1 MALLATVI
9 FLPHHSFQGEPT
21 SLLFSCFYLS
31 LHRIVWSLAFGWI
44 VYACSTGQG
53 YFINSILSFEAFTAL
68 SSLSYLAYLIHPIL
82 MLYHTGMVRERVQ
95 LSHYQLLNTFL
106 ARVILAFSSSY
117 VLYVVVEL
125 PFANIEKYLF
135 PGAARKRQKAAI
147 EQADNRKPP
156 ANNVENVENNTG
168 NHQKSGHYYQFNQQP
183 LNNQQYFNTIGA
195 LYPNKSAHQ
204 LGSPYHQLANQK
216 RVITDYYASSMSR
229 QFAQTNGSNFKEK
242 HQLNLG
248 NQRRVD
254 RQFVERQSN
263 EKHLTDRQ
271 LIDKRQALDRQQH
284 LNRMG
289 KHPQQ
294 YPYLSEQDK
303 KYLPYRQGLTNQYYF
318 YTGSGRTNAADRPN
332 HQQPSL
338 NQQRPIN
345 NGRSKELSNFKEG
358 KVNSEQRTLLD
369 ESESHQP
376 LQSSQAVSS
385 NCERTVIAGSA
396 TCSLTTCSPNGS
408 GLEANNQCKQPEATT
423 NDLSTADTQL
433 TSATLSTDLA
443 FNLSSNTLSSQTLSH
458 ESITVDNS
466 TCEANQASSE
476 LDEELCERC

>member
-1 MALLATVI
+1 MLAIVI

-21 SLLFSCFYLS
+21 SLLFSCLYLS

-53 YFINSILSFEAFTAL
+53 GFINSILSYEAFTAL

-106 ARVILAFSSSY
+106 ARVILAFSSAY
-117 VLYVVVEL
+117 VLYVMVEL

-135 PGAARKRQKAAI
+135 PAAARKRQKAAI
-147 EQADNRKPP
+147 DQADSRKPP
-156 ANNVENVENNTG
+156 ATNNVENAENNIG
-168 NHQKSGHYYQFNQQP
+168 NNPKGGHYYQQFNQQQMNQQP

-216 RVITDYYASSMSR
+216 RVINDYYASSMSR
-229 QFAQTNGSNFKEK
+229 QFANGSNFKEK
-242 HQLNLG
+242 HHLNMG
-248 NQRRVD
+248 NQRRID
-254 RQFVERQSN
+254 RQYVERQSN

-284 LNRMG
+284 LNRMS
-289 KHPQQ
+289 KHP

-318 YTGSGRTNAADRPN
+318 YTGSGRTNCRPI
-332 HQQPSL
+332 HQQSSNL
-338 NQQRPIN
+338 NQQPIN
-345 NGRSKELSNFKEG
+345 SGRSKELSKEG
-358 KVNSEQRTLLD
+358 KVNAGHRTLLD
-369 ESESHQP
+369 ESESQQ
-376 LQSSQAVSS
+376 QSQVVSTNFES
-385 NCERTVIAGSA
+385 TVTAGSA
-396 TCSLTTCSPNGS
+396 TGSPTTCSLNVS
-408 GLEANNQCKQPEATT
+408 SLETTSQCKQAEETT
-423 NDLSTADTQL
+423 NNDLSTADTQL

-443 FNLSSNTLSSQTLSH
+443 CNLSSNTLSSQTLSN
-458 ESITVDNS
+458 EATTVDVS

-476 LDEELCERC
+476 PEEEVLCERC